1 MSSKDVRRAVV
12 AKKRVMISYGNLTPE
27 LLELLRERYPD
38 GFTDHM
44 TRVDKPTGGSFFG
57 VVLETSDTNYF
68 VKITVKIDN
77 KTQDD
82 IEKELFAEAVLDS
95 IDIKDVEEIADT
107 SESDDD

>member
-12 AKKRVMISYGNLTPE
+12 TKKRVMTSYKNLTPE

-68 VKITVKIDN
+68 VKITVKVDN
-77 KTQDD
+77 KTQED
-82 IEKELFAEAVLDS
+82 IEKELFAEATLESVN
-95 IDIKDVEEIADT
+95 IKEAEEIEDT
-107 SESDDD
+107 SEREDD